1 MKKILVLSASPVK
14 DGNTT
19 TLVNWFAEGARS
31 EGARVDIV
39 ATAFLKY
46 KTTGCTSCRRCQA
59 IKEYACVVKDEASP
73 VLAKMA
79 EVDVIVMASPLYF
92 FGASAQL
99 KLVMDRMFC
108 LYKWDNAAGTMTTP
122 LKGKRLILIASAY
135 EDVGLDALEKP
146 FVLTADYSG
155 MSFESLLVPHA
166 GESGDVKTRAAI
178 RERAVELGR
187 RAAQDE

>member
-19 TLVNWFAEGARS
+19 TLVNWFAEGAKS
-31 EGARVDIV
+31 KGARVDIV

-46 KTTGCTSCRRCQA
+46 ETTGCTSCRRCQA

-92 FGASAQL
+92 FGVSAQL
-99 KLVMDRMFC
+99 KLVMDRMFS

-122 LKGKRLILIASAY
+122 LKGKRFILIASAY

-155 MSFESLLVPHA
+155 MGFESLLVPHA
-166 GESGDVKTRAAI
+166 GESGGVKTQAAI
-178 RERAVELGR
+178 RERAIELGR
-187 RAAQDE
+187 RAAQD